1 LRKRPAG
8 PARPAMHSHQGRQP
22 RHGKRPVR
30 SSARMERSPSW
41 WRTQPFNAGSRFWRW
56 TTQFG
61 AMSSTTIS
69 TAPRTRSAPSR
80 PRRWHAATAH
90 HRPVFNAGKAR
101 NEGRQLLL
109 RFEVGHPRVDEIRC
123 HGAGAAG
130 ITVNALM
137 PGLVDTPLT
146 RYPKRFSESIGET
159 RPNPPA
165 DPSPQEAWNVR
176 AATAQRTCSQWR
188 GSRLKP
194 GSHLIYHREEI
205 KRGGK
210 RLLPV
215 MGGEKAI

>member
-1 LRKRPAG
+1 
-8 PARPAMHSHQGRQP
+8 
-22 RHGKRPVR
+22 
-30 SSARMERSPSW
+30 MERSPSW

-61 AMSSTTIS
+61 AMSSTTTS

-130 ITVNALM
+130 ITVNALI

-176 AATAQRTCSQWR
+176 APTVPPRIGWPQPEDISPAAVFLASDAAAMVTGAEYEVT
-188 GSRLKP
+188 
-194 GSHLIYHREEI
+194 
-205 KRGGK
+205 GGDSAK
-210 RLLPV
+210 D
-215 MGGEKAI
+215 A